1 MVVDRYGDRRRL
13 GWLLAGAGIL
23 AVSTDSLWVRVSQAD
38 GVDVA
43 FWVACCSVPLYTV
56 LGRRLDGC
64 WPLEAFLRHPWPHMA
79 VGVLSGGSQLCFI
92 IAITQTRVANV
103 VAIVAA
109 VPLLAA
115 VCAWVMLK
123 ERIDSRTAIA
133 IAVTMAG
140 IGMIVSSS
148 LGGPTVTGDVLA
160 LLAVLG
166 FSSSLTM
173 WRLYRDMSRLVG
185 LSIGGVITVAGT
197 LFAASPLSLDA
208 RAYLSIAAMG
218 LVFNPLGR
226 LALSTAPRYAPVA
239 DVALFAPV
247 ETVAGTVWAALFLGE
262 LPQPAAAAGAVIVLA
277 GVLYGTMG
285 IAHPPP
291 SPSPNRPPS
300 EKT

>member
-1 MVVDRYGDRRRL
+1 MVVDRSSDRRRL

-23 AVSTDSLWVRVSQAD
+23 AVSTDSLWIRVSQAG

-43 FWVACCSVPLYTV
+43 FWVACCSVPLYTM

-64 WPLEAFLRHPWPHMA
+64 WPLEAFLRHPRPHLV
-79 VGVLSGGSQLCFI
+79 VGALSGGSQLCFI
-92 IAITQTRVANV
+92 IAVTQTRVGNV

-115 VCAWVMLK
+115 VCAWVMLR
-123 ERIDSRTAIA
+123 ERIGPRTGIA

-140 IGMIVSSS
+140 IGVIVSSS
-148 LGGPTVTGDVLA
+148 LGGPTVTGD
-160 LLAVLG
+160 LLAVLAVIG
-166 FSSSLTM
+166 FSVSLTM

-185 LSIGGVITVAGT
+185 LSLGGVITVVGT
-197 LFAASPLSLDA
+197 LFVASPLSLDT

-226 LALSTAPRYAPVA
+226 LGLSTAPRYAPVA

-262 LPQPAAAAGAVIVLA
+262 LPPPAAAVGAVVVLA
-277 GVLYGTMG
+277 GVLYGTLG
-285 IAHPPP
+285 ITRPRVSA
-291 SPSPNRPPS
+291 SPD
-300 EKT
+300 